1 MTRMRITSLTAA
13 ALLAVSLAASAGA
26 ASLEQANRFYFGGQP
41 EQALQAYRAVLN
53 SNPSVEAALNAATVA
68 QELGRHKEAIAI
80 LEQARKRRLGGP
92 GLLVQLA
99 WARLNEGDVD
109 AARKLFEQAAAGE
122 QPDPYAELG
131 HAMALIDL
139 NQAGPAAEQLRALTT
154 DMPKMA
160 SAHYLLGVALEKLG
174 ANEPAVTSYEDA
186 IKADSHFVEVRARLA
201 ALLERMKR
209 YDEAWRQYARTSYV
223 YESQAAMSG
232 MDRLSSRITKKPQE
246 ILPPRRIDAFTPIPP
261 VSQVGTMGII
271 RVGIGTDAGGAP
283 TAKKTIS
290 FRTSQPF
297 TIFEVKTATEIAR
310 GEGHDVWTIQMNA
323 DGSADIVDS
332 RGQPRAQFHEK
343 ILLRLADRNTGTTI
357 LNTLSYSPGTAWGGM
372 SDREFRGD
380 FEIVADKKLKRLIV
394 INIVTVEEY
403 LYGVLAAEMPVA
415 WPLEALKAQAV
426 MARNVGVLRSRTLH
440 LHKKYG
446 YDLCDD
452 QHCQVYAGVGVES
465 EKVRT
470 AVDATRGRLLMF
482 NGEICHTVFSSN
494 CGGMTQRG
502 SQAGWGDVKYWTSVS
517 DARPGVRLP
526 SSPWEW
532 RHWMQQQPDLY
543 CAASQYVSNGEY
555 RWVRIIPADMIAEKL
570 SGKRKIGRVK
580 QIHILKRATSGRVQR
595 LQIVGSKNEIILTRE
610 FEIRK
615 YLGLNSLRSDMFVV
629 DTVVRDNKTQAFI
642 FYGAGWGHG
651 VGFCQSGA
659 SGRAEDGASYEE
671 ILSGYF
677 PGSNLH

>member
-1 MTRMRITSLTAA
+1 MRISSFTAA
-13 ALLAVSLAASAGA
+13 VVLAAFLAVPARA
-26 ASLEQANRFYFGGQP
+26 ASLEQANRFYFSGQP

-53 SNPSVEAALNAATVA
+53 SNPSVEAALNAAVVA

-80 LEQARKRRLGGP
+80 LEQARKGRLGGP

-99 WARLNEGDVD
+99 WARMNEGDVE
-109 AARKLFEQAAAGE
+109 AARKLFDQAAAGE
-122 QPDPYAELG
+122 QPDPFASLG
-131 HAMALIDL
+131 RAMALIDL
-139 NQAGPAAEQLRALTT
+139 GKNSAAADQLRTLTAEQ
-154 DMPKMA
+154 PKMSA
-160 SAHYLLGVALEKLG
+160 AHYLLGVALEKLG
-174 ANEPAVTSYEDA
+174 NNDLAVTSYESA
-186 IKADSHFVEVRARLA
+186 IKTDSHFVEVRPRLA
-201 ALLERMKR
+201 ALLEKMKL
-209 YDEAWRQYARTSYV
+209 YDDAWRQYTRTSYV
-223 YESQAAMSG
+223 FETQAALSG
-232 MDRLSSRITKKPQE
+232 MERLSSRLTKKPSE
-246 ILPPRRIDAFTPIPP
+246 ILPPHRIENFTPIPA
-261 VSQVGTMGII
+261 VSEIGTMGVI

-290 FRTSQPF
+290 FRTSLPF
-297 TIFEVKTATEIAR
+297 TVFDMKTSTEIAR
-310 GEGHDVWTIQMNA
+310 GVGHEVWTIQINS
-323 DGSADIVDS
+323 DGSAEIADS
-332 RGQPRAQFHEK
+332 RGQPRATFRDR

-357 LNTLSYSPGTAWGGM
+357 INTLSYSPGTSWGGM

-380 FEIVADKKLKRLIV
+380 FEIVADKKTKRLIV

-426 MARNVGVLRSRTLH
+426 MARNVGVLRARSLH
-440 LHKKYG
+440 LHKKYD

-502 SQAGWGDVKYWTSVS
+502 SQAGWGDVAYWSSVS
-517 DARPGVRLP
+517 DARPDVRLP

-532 RHWMQQQPDLY
+532 RRWMQQQPDLY

-570 SGKRKIGRVK
+570 AGKRRVGRVR
-580 QIHILKRATSGRVQR
+580 QILVLKRATSGRVQR
-595 LQIVGSKNEIILTRE
+595 VRIIGTKNEVILTRE

-629 DTVVRDNKTQAFI
+629 DTVVRDGKTQAFI

-677 PGSNLH
+677 PGTNLH